1 MRGEDMV
8 GRFSAGGEEY
18 RIAPAT
24 DLDTRRA
31 AYELVYHLYR
41 EKGYADVQDSG
52 LWCSVHHLL
61 PDTVTLAVTKGDEM
75 VGTLSVVFDGP
86 LGLPA
91 DELYEKEINPL
102 RRPGR
107 HPSEIISLGVSEEVG
122 RRASQQILVKLFN
135 FVYLTAWYVRK
146 STDFV
151 ITVNP
156 HHADYYKKTLL
167 FEHAGAEKTYDKVGG
182 APAKLLHLA
191 LETPTQAV
199 GDPEADYLRQRTH
212 YRYFHT
218 REEEGQILPE
228 LREGLAPMSEEE
240 FEYFAMDRTDI
251 WDRAGAEQRDCLSS
265 YYLTA
270 LLARERRV
278 ARPAESPGADA
289 PRGSGTESIRRR
301 LSWHVWSFST
311 P

>member
-1 MRGEDMV
+1 
-8 GRFSAGGEEY
+8 
-18 RIAPAT
+18 
-24 DLDTRRA
+24 
-31 AYELVYHLYR
+31 
-41 EKGYADVQDSG
+41 
-52 LWCSVHHLL
+52 
-61 PDTVTLAVTKGDEM
+61 VTKGDEM
-75 VGTLSVVFDGP
+75 VGTLTVVFDGP

-91 DELYEKEINPL
+91 DELYRKEIKPL

-107 HPSEIISLGVSEEVG
+107 HPSEIISLGVSEDVG

-135 FVYLTAWYVRK
+135 YVYLTAWYVRK

-156 HHADYYKKTLL
+156 HHADYYRKTLL
-167 FEHAGAEKTYDKVGG
+167 FEYAGSEKTYGKVGG
-182 APAKLLHLA
+182 APAMLLHLA

-199 GDPEADYLRQRTH
+199 GDPEADCLRARTH

-218 REEEGQILPE
+218 CDEETGILPE
-228 LREGLAPMSEEE
+228 LREALAPMSEEE

-270 LLARERRV
+270 LLARERSSA
-278 ARPAESPGADA
+278 ARTENAGA
-289 PRGSGTESIRRR
+289 GTLQNSRRESIRRR